1 MGFSGEGRVK
11 MAGYCYVKQDEWDE
25 VRAFIKNL
33 QVTGNGRI
41 TYSGRGKG
49 RRAIIQING
58 VSSGG
63 SATTDAGSFPAL
75 TTGAPTAGVYPVA
88 FYEDGKNEASTGT
101 GTAEVLNL
109 SISETLP
116 TGTWIVCHPTTVS
129 ETGGG
134 TP

>member
-1 MGFSGEGRVK
+1 MS
-11 MAGYCYVKQDEWDE
+11 GYCYVKQDEWDE
-25 VRAFIKNL
+25 VRAFVKNL
-33 QVTGNGRI
+33 KVTGDGKI

-49 RRAIIQING
+49 RRAIIQVTPG
-58 VSSGG
+58 RSGG
-63 SATTDAGSFPAL
+63 SSSSSGSFPAL
-75 TTGAPTAGVYPVA
+75 TTGAPTAGAYPVNLYA
-88 FYEDGKNEASTGT
+88 NGKNEAATGT